1 MVRLHDCDLVFDV
14 RGIDPLSP
22 SHTKRN
28 ANKPTAAE
36 DDAAKDK
43 TNKYMYLHNFNRSIE
58 FFPFVYNLLGG
69 LHKSADD
76 LLVKIIKASPSYNPK
91 PQSQLLREIKAEL
104 AFSIQRDNA
113 NNIRSSFDMALNRLD
128 HISIINYDR

>member
-1 MVRLHDCDLVFDV
+1 MIETPSSLKDTSSDKQPDGMVRLHDCDLVFDV

-43 TNKYMYLHNFNRSIE
+43 TNKYMYLHSFNRSIE
-58 FFPFVYNLLGG
+58 FFPFVY
-69 LHKSADD
+69 SAW
-76 LLVKIIKASPSYNPK
+76 L
-91 PQSQLLREIKAEL
+91 EG
-104 AFSIQRDNA
+104 RDPLMKN
-113 NNIRSSFDMALNRLD
+113 FT
-128 HISIINYDR
+128 H